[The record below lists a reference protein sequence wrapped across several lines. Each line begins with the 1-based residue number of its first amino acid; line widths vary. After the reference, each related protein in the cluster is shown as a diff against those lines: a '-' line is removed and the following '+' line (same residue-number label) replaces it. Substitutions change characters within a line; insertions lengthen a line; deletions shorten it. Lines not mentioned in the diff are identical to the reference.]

1 MNITS
6 PLASHRHG
14 PRLDWR
20 LVCLFTCSAFIAAMA
35 IVGLIQ
41 TAKAII
47 G

>member
-14 PRLDWR
+14 RLDWR
-20 LVCLFTCSAFIAAMA
+20 LVSLFTCSALIAAMA
-35 IVGLIQ
+35 IVGVIQ
-41 TAKAII
+41 TAKAIF